1 MVDGKSD
8 VDGFACQRDHGES
21 VRADGAFG
29 DEAVRDD
36 DVDIPGEPCELVLGE
51 IDIVHAKVDARMFLA
66 QPAQRVGEEVGESA
80 RQSGQADL
88 SGGLAEVALPLCLH
102 SGERAGHVPSSPCE
116 QSACGGEGESA
127 SGGFDEGAVDLA
139 TGLPQLLRDSRGGA
153 MGDVGDGADAAVLVK
168 QAEQFEMLRIDDHEG
183 MLQSRFSILRLC
195 FTLIGFEN
203 EDMSFKHCLLAASVA
218 VMWGL
223 NFLAIDLSLDQFPP
237 FFLVALRFAVLALPA
252 LLFVPK
258 PDVKF
263 RWILGYGFGFGVLQ
277 FAFLY
282 WAMATGMPTGL
293 ASLVLQASGP
303 FTVLLGMTFL
313 QERVRASQMVFL
325 LVAMAGLG
333 VVGWQRLDS
342 SASFLPFLL
351 TLAGAFGWAIGNI
364 SNRQA
369 HSVEPVKFTMW
380 MSIVPPL
387 PMLLISLVVEGPA
400 AIGGSMTTLGTPT
413 GLLGAAGLIYTVVIA
428 TILGSGIW
436 SWLMS
441 RNPAGIVA
449 PFSMLVPVVGMSAAW
464 LVLGETVTLGELCGA
479 VLIIIG
485 VLGAGFKAAKGARI
499 LAVAEVVAPVSPDEE
514 DSDGQEFVRVG

>member
-1 MVDGKSD
+1 
-8 VDGFACQRDHGES
+8 
-21 VRADGAFG
+21 
-29 DEAVRDD
+29 
-36 DVDIPGEPCELVLGE
+36 
-51 IDIVHAKVDARMFLA
+51 
-66 QPAQRVGEEVGESA
+66 
-80 RQSGQADL
+80 
-88 SGGLAEVALPLCLH
+88 
-102 SGERAGHVPSSPCE
+102 
-116 QSACGGEGESA
+116 
-127 SGGFDEGAVDLA
+127 
-139 TGLPQLLRDSRGGA
+139 
-153 MGDVGDGADAAVLVK
+153 
-168 QAEQFEMLRIDDHEG
+168 
-183 MLQSRFSILRLC
+183 
-195 FTLIGFEN
+195 
-203 EDMSFKHCLLAASVA
+203 MSFKHCLLAASVA